1 MNNAKRLMLTEMDYS
16 YAYGATS
23 RAIAFRDA
31 ARLAEF
37 ENVPTLVRDLKN
49 KMRIWARAAAQDIK
63 RYNNKRK

>member
-1 MNNAKRLMLTEMDYS
+1 MNNVKRLMLTEIDYS
-16 YAYGATS
+16 YIYGATS

-49 KMRIWARAAAQDIK
+49 KMRIWARAASQDIK
-63 RYNNKRK
+63 KQNSKRK

>member
-1 MNNAKRLMLTEMDYS
+1 MLTEMDYS

-49 KMRIWARAAAQDIK
+49 KMRIWSRAAAQDIK
-63 RYNNKRK
+63 KYNSKRK